1 MILVVSIFAALLFF
15 FLFLGI
21 YVFIINPGKREN
33 IIFFCVSLC
42 ISVMAAG
49 GVIMQGTGSPAS
61 ARGWYKIGAS
71 VGIVMIFLFQV
82 FALEISRAGKKKF
95 FIYGFF
101 GAAAALLI
109 GTSAVSGPMV
119 IFTAVKGI
127 RRIESFAG
135 PGRLMLYSGY
145 VVLSMVSHSVILF
158 FWKRRTRSIKEKL
171 QASIL
176 LYGFLGA
183 VFLFLG
189 HNIVFFHQLE
199 IISLQI
205 PGIDMLFFL
214 PWFFGIFYG
223 IVRFRLLSVTP
234 EFVSRE
240 LIESIDESIILL
252 DGDGKIVFSNDK
264 IGVSPKAVKNAN
276 SGLGGLIV
284 ECRALEEEIG
294 RLLKGEFSSFVCRCT
309 YRAGDERQVPVN
321 AKFSLVKDSFGDAL
335 GIMVVAKR
343 VKEMK
348 QLRALYRLTRR
359 EGEILEQMILGLPY
373 KEITNILDI
382 SRNTLKRHIANIYV
396 KLGVKSRLALI
407 SILKDYDLVPA
418 EKADRTVLLT
428 GHPAEPAGQ

>member
-1 MILVVSIFAALLFF
+1 
-15 FLFLGI
+15 
-21 YVFIINPGKREN
+21 
-33 IIFFCVSLC
+33 
-42 ISVMAAG
+42 
-49 GVIMQGTGSPAS
+49 
-61 ARGWYKIGAS
+61 
-71 VGIVMIFLFQV
+71 
-82 FALEISRAGKKKF
+82 
-95 FIYGFF
+95 
-101 GAAAALLI
+101 
-109 GTSAVSGPMV
+109 
-119 IFTAVKGI
+119 
-127 RRIESFAG
+127 
-135 PGRLMLYSGY
+135 
-145 VVLSMVSHSVILF
+145 
-158 FWKRRTRSIKEKL
+158 
-171 QASIL
+171 
-176 LYGFLGA
+176 
-183 VFLFLG
+183 
-189 HNIVFFHQLE
+189 
-199 IISLQI
+199 
-205 PGIDMLFFL
+205 MLFFL

-294 RLLKGEFSSFVCRCT
+294 QLLKGEFSSFVCRCT

-428 GHPAEPAGQ
+428 GHPAEPAGS